1 MSTQGAKN
9 DKHHKKSAVKMKQ
22 TTTGGAKN
30 DDADVEALADDV
42 SKLKIKDGQKGG
54 DRVDP
59 AAIDHLEDTVMDI
72 VEREDADAQRI
83 HQQGATVGRIHDNV
97 QKAGNE
103 LDDANDDLA
112 ATDSCCFAFLQALR
126 DKLCCCCCPTQAPH
140 HADDYEAGH
149 KAPVAFHPANPT
161 GEKQTRAQRLAALRE
176 ATEHAKE
183 TLEGENV
190 ELRDQNDE
198 LKDVVVEADSDAK
211 KAQDAQKTGNK
222 IVAKK

>member
-1 MSTQGAKN
+1 MSIQGAKS
-9 DKHHKKSAVKMKQ
+9 DKHHKKSAVTLTQPTK
-22 TTTGGAKN
+22 GGAKN
-30 DDADVEALADDV
+30 DDADVEALTDGV
-42 SKLKIKDGQKGG
+42 SKLKIKDDQEGS

-59 AAIDHLEDTVMDI
+59 AAIDHLEDAVMDI

-97 QKAGNE
+97 QKAGDE

-149 KAPVAFHPANPT
+149 KAPVAFHPDNPT
-161 GEKQTRAQRLAALRE
+161 GQKLSRAEQIAAIKK
-176 ATEHAKE
+176 ATEHAKD
-183 TLEGENV
+183 TLEGENA

-198 LKDVVVEADSDAK
+198 LKVVVVEADSDAK
-211 KAQDAQKTGNK
+211 KALDAQKTGNK